1 MEMSTWKQGWGER
14 SRPWISIQVAV
25 GHVGER
31 PGSDTPRPDHVG
43 FSGGHVDGVVHFS
56 FSVAHSRLL
65 QQSPGVTWSTGPRA
79 GRGRRTC
86 YSCSPSLPG
95 SLPTGP
101 HPTSQPASQRQP
113 HYYPSMAMLGS
124 ISSEARLEKPRGSF
138 LAAPTL
144 LVWTPELEAQFHVS

>member
-14 SRPWISIQVAV
+14 SRPWISIQVAAGQV
-25 GHVGER
+25 GGR

-101 HPTSQPASQRQP
+101 HPTSQPAAATLLSFYGHVR
-113 HYYPSMAMLGS
+113 L

-144 LVWTPELEAQFHVS
+144 LVWTPELETQFLTALA